1 MPARNF
7 NWFPVV
13 VNVAHFRMRDNGPP
27 EAIPY
32 ALTLIPASKRGS
44 VDERGIDV
52 IAKLN
57 IEKTRAETEPCY
69 AGLDPF
75 SGEWRLFGPL
85 AILILRF
92 CNSDSVPKPRDH
104 FRDVQYNRER
114 RRETQPR
121 KRGVRSELTSI
132 VCLWIGRLH

>member
-1 MPARNF
+1 MERSTFSEMPARSF
-7 NWFPVV
+7 RWFPVV
-13 VNVAHFRMRDNGPP
+13 VNVAQ
-27 EAIPY
+27 AIPY

-104 FRDVQYNRER
+104 FRDVNTTGSGAGR
-114 RRETQPR
+114 RSPENAA
-121 KRGVRSELTSI
+121 SAAN
-132 VCLWIGRLH
+132 